1 MTASFRTARV
11 FLWGAAVAFAVW
23 LLPPPSQ
30 CAADSGPQPSS
41 NLTFLGGR
49 PEKILR
55 EIVGR
60 SEGDIRIGS
69 HLSLDAECRPHQI
82 FDYLIVIPPQHG
94 TICYRIEAL
103 AIRFNSDPDREKCIG
118 RSVISKVLYYRPNDN
133 YVGID
138 KVEYQAGFV
147 PLIASIV
154 DVNLTIIPAIHPQA
168 GGSDSAAIAKSQS
181 TGPVSKC
188 AEPVS

>member
-1 MTASFRTARV
+1 M
-11 FLWGAAVAFAVW
+11 
-23 LLPPPSQ
+23 
-30 CAADSGPQPSS
+30 
-41 NLTFLGGR
+41 
-49 PEKILR
+49 LR

-69 HLSLDAECRPHQI
+69 HLSVDAECQPVQI

-103 AIRFNSDPDREKCIG
+103 TIRFNSAPDREKCIG
-118 RSVISKVLYYRPNDN
+118 GSAISKVQYYRPNGN

-138 KVEYQAGFV
+138 KFEYQAVFMSRISG
-147 PLIASIV
+147 IV
-154 DVNLTIIPAIHPQA
+154 DVNLTIIPANDPQA
-168 GGSDSAAIAKSQS
+168 EGSESAAMAKFQS

-188 AEPVS
+188 AEPVSQLNLAAKSGRLCAAGRPASAGATSA